1 MAKKPFFITTAIPYV
16 NSKPHIGHAL
26 EFVQADIIARWQKL
40 SGREVFFLS
49 GTDDNAMKNV
59 QAAEAAGVP
68 VADFVNRNSAIFKKM
83 EEDLEVETNDFIST
97 SVDPRHTKG
106 AQKLWSVCKKE
117 DIYKKKYR
125 GFYCIGCEEFKTEK
139 DLINGECPEHR
150 GKKLEIVEEE
160 NYFFRLKNYQAKL
173 KELISNNT
181 ISIIPETRRNET
193 LAFIKNGLEDFSI
206 SRSAVRAKGWGISVP
221 GDESQMMYVWFDALS
236 NYINALGYDSNDA
249 LYKKFWADDGE
260 RVHCIGKGINR
271 FHTIYWPAMLLSA
284 GLSLPTKIFIHGY
297 ITADGEKMSKSI
309 GNVVDPQ
316 SLIDEYGAEALRYF
330 LAREISTFEDSPF
343 TMERFKAAYNSGLAN
358 GLGNLVSRVMK
369 MAATHLEKPIEIPPD
384 TITEDFKNALNN
396 FDIQKASS
404 IVWKNIAE
412 ADAIIQEKA
421 PFKLVKTDK
430 ATAQKIIQDLCIRL
444 YTIGRML
451 NPIMPETSIVVKNLV
466 KENKMPDKP
475 LFARKD

>member
-1 MAKKPFFITTAIPYV
+1 
-16 NSKPHIGHAL
+16 
-26 EFVQADIIARWQKL
+26 
-40 SGREVFFLS
+40 
-49 GTDDNAMKNV
+49 MK
-59 QAAEAAGVP
+59 
-68 VADFVNRNSAIFKKM
+68 D
-83 EEDLEVETNDFIST
+83 
-97 SVDPRHTKG
+97 
-106 AQKLWSVCKKE
+106 
-117 DIYKKKYR
+117 
-125 GFYCIGCEEFKTEK
+125 
-139 DLINGECPEHR
+139 
-150 GKKLEIVEEE
+150 
-160 NYFFRLKNYQAKL
+160 
-173 KELISNNT
+173 LISNNT

-284 GLSLPTKIFIHGY
+284 GLPLPTKIFIHGY

-369 MAATHLEKPIEIPPD
+369 MASTHLEKPAKVFAINNPD
-384 TITEDFKNALNN
+384 YEKSLNC
-396 FDIQKASS
+396 FDIKSAAET
-404 IVWKNIAE
+404 VWTHISWM
-412 ADAIIQEKA
+412 DGLIQTKQ
-421 PFKLVKTDK
+421 PFKLLKSENVEEKNEGI
-430 ATAQKIIQDLCIRL
+430 KILNNLILDLYAVAIFL
-444 YTIGRML
+444 E
-451 NPIMPETSIVVKNLV
+451 PFMPETAKTIQTLI
-466 KENKMPDKP
+466 KENKMPEKP

>member
-106 AQKLWSVCKKE
+106 AQKLWSACKKE

-236 NYINALGYDSNDA
+236 NYINALGYDSNDI
-249 LYKKFWADDGE
+249 LYQKFWADDGE

-284 GLSLPTKIFIHGY
+284 SLPLPTKIFIHGY

-369 MAATHLEKPIEIPPD
+369 MAATNLDKPVELKEFPHSLYREALEK
-384 TITEDFKNALNN
+384 
-396 FDIQKASS
+396 FDIKTG
-404 IVWKNIAE
+404 IEFVWGIITL
-412 ADAIIQEKA
+412 ADRDIQDKE
-421 PFKLVKTDK
+421 PFKLIKTNK
-430 ATAQKIIQDLCIRL
+430 EEGKKIIKQLVDKLAFIAL
-444 YTIGRML
+444 L
-451 NPIMPETSIVVKNLV
+451 LEPFMPETAKTIQTLI